1 MTGLGTASRMTGL
14 GAASELRVIIS
25 LRTETDRNR

>member
-1 MTGLGTASRMTGL
+1 MTGIDTTSRMTGIDTT
-14 GAASELRVIIS
+14 SELRVIIS

>member
-1 MTGLGTASRMTGL
+1 MTGLGTASRMTSVGTAL
-14 GAASELRVIIS
+14 ELTVIIS